1 MGRSP
6 TGEGP
11 VLDGLDLK
19 AKLFRGLGDGS
30 RLAILEV
37 LRSGPANV
45 STVIERTGLSQPN
58 ASMHLACLWE
68 CGLVEREPRGVRVF
82 YRIARPAVTRLLE
95 TAAALLET
103 CGDRVGACR
112 RYRGE
117 TSEGREYGP
126 RPRRARAARGGRLR
140 RAAARSVG
148 PPAAGGRRT
157 PDARA
162 RRS

>member
-68 CGLVEREPRGVRVF
+68 CGLVAREKRGREVF
-82 YRIARPAVTRLLE
+82 YRLLPGIADLLAAADGVLVE
-95 TAAALLET
+95 AGETVGACPRYGSGRTAAA
-103 CGDRVGACR
+103 
-112 RYRGE
+112 
-117 TSEGREYGP
+117 
-126 RPRRARAARGGRLR
+126 
-140 RAAARSVG
+140 
-148 PPAAGGRRT
+148 
-157 PDARA
+157 
-162 RRS
+162 